1 MSLPPCFTAHSTHVT
16 ELIPVTSAQLNAWL
30 QTQTKP
36 IQEWVEA
43 HRFKAKSHTHCV
55 IPGADGD
62 MRCVLYGVSEEPDLW
77 ALSNATAN
85 LPTGDY
91 QLSCDWN
98 DEQCHQVT
106 LGWGLGDYQFSRYK
120 TAHKNNVRLV
130 LEKPSP
136 LLKASLAA
144 ITRVRDLINT
154 PPNDMMPPELAAE
167 ARLLADS
174 YSAEFSQI
182 IGDSLLDENYPTIHA
197 VGRASVHLPRLIE
210 LTWGDEAH
218 PRIALVGKGVC
229 FDSGGLDLKSAAG
242 MRYMQKDMGGAA
254 HVLGLAELIM
264 AANLPVHLHVL
275 IPAVENAV
283 AGNAFHPGDILESRS
298 GKTIEIDNTDAE
310 GRLVLCDGITEACRH
325 APELLI
331 DFATLTGAARVA
343 VGTEIS
349 CYFTNQDS
357 IAGDLDQ
364 AAAAN
369 NDPVWRL
376 PLHQPYFEMI
386 QSEPADIVNSG
397 SGPFGGAITA
407 ALFLEYF
414 VSPQT
419 DWIHFD
425 IMAWNQRNRPGRP
438 KGGEAMGIRAAF
450 DMIKLRY
457 PCETTE

>member
-1 MSLPPCFTAHSTHVT
+1 MSLPACYTTHSEDPVM
-16 ELIPVTSAQLNAWL
+16 LMPVTGEQLNAWL
-30 QTQTKP
+30 GSQPQTVQHW
-36 IQEWVEA
+36 IDS
-43 HRFKAKSHTHCV
+43 HRFKATAHTHCV
-55 IPGADGD
+55 IPGNNGSID
-62 MRCVLYGVSEEPDLW
+62 RVLYGVAENPDLW
-77 ALSNATAN
+77 ALSDATAK
-85 LPTGDY
+85 LPAGDY
-91 QLSCDWN
+91 LLACDW
-98 DEQCHQVT
+98 DETQRHQAT
-106 LGWGLGDYQFSRYK
+106 LGWGLGAYQFSRYK
-120 TAHKNNVRLV
+120 LEKKADVRL
-130 LEKPSP
+130 
-136 LLKASLAA
+136 LLKEFSGALKAELSAM
-144 ITRVRDLINT
+144 IRVRDLINT

-167 ARLLADS
+167 ARLLADR
-174 YSAEFSQI
+174 YSAEYSQI
-182 IGDSLLDENYPTIHA
+182 VGDALLDENYPAIHA
-197 VGRASVHLPRLIE
+197 VGRASVHEPRLVE
-210 LTWGDEAH
+210 LTWGDEEH

-264 AANLPVHLHVL
+264 AANLPVHLHVI

-283 AGNAFHPGDILESRS
+283 SGNAFHPGDILESRS

-310 GRLVLCDGITEACRH
+310 GRLVLCDGIAEACQH
-325 APELLI
+325 EPELLI

-349 CYFTNQDS
+349 CYFTNQDTL
-357 IAGDLDQ
+357 ARDLDQ
-364 AAAAN
+364 AAATI

-386 QSEPADIVNSG
+386 KSEPADIVNSG

-407 ALFLEYF
+407 ALFLEFF
-414 VSPQT
+414 VTPKT

-450 DMIKLRY
+450 EMIKLRY
-457 PCETTE
+457 PCETSE

>member
-1 MSLPPCFTAHSTHVT
+1 MLM
-16 ELIPVTSAQLNAWL
+16 PVTGEQLHAWL
-30 QTQTKP
+30 DSQPQTVQRW
-36 IQEWVEA
+36 IDS
-43 HRFKAKSHTHCV
+43 HRFKAAAHTYCV
-55 IPGADGD
+55 IPGNNGSID
-62 MRCVLYGVSEEPDLW
+62 RVLYGVAETPDLW
-77 ALSNATAN
+77 ALSDATTK
-85 LPTGDY
+85 LPAGDY
-91 QLSCDWN
+91 LLACDW
-98 DEQCHQVT
+98 DDTQRHQAM
-106 LGWGLGDYQFSRYK
+106 LGWGLGAYKFSRYK
-120 TAHKNNVRLV
+120 QEKKADVRL
-130 LEKPSP
+130 
-136 LLKASLAA
+136 LLKDVSDALKAELSAM
-144 ITRVRDLINT
+144 IRVRDLINT

-167 ARLLADS
+167 ARLLADR
-174 YSAEFSQI
+174 YSAEYSQI
-182 IGDSLLDENYPTIHA
+182 VGDALLDENYPAIHA
-197 VGRASVHLPRLIE
+197 VGRASVHEPRLVE
-210 LTWGDEAH
+210 LTWGDEEH

-275 IPAVENAV
+275 VPAVENAV

-310 GRLVLCDGITEACRH
+310 GRLVLCDGIAEACQH
-325 APELLI
+325 EPELLI

-349 CYFTNQDS
+349 CYFTNQDTL
-357 IAGDLDQ
+357 ANDLNQ
-364 AAAAN
+364 AAAAIS
-369 NDPVWRL
+369 DPVWRL

-386 QSEPADIVNSG
+386 KSEPADIVNSG

-414 VSPQT
+414 VSPKT

-450 DMIKLRY
+450 EMIKSRY

>member
-1 MSLPPCFTAHSTHVT
+1 MSLPACYTTQSDEPIT
-16 ELIPVTSAQLNAWL
+16 LMPVTGEQLNAWL
-30 QTQTKP
+30 DNQPQTVQRW
-36 IQEWVEA
+36 IDS
-43 HRFKAKSHTHCV
+43 HRFKAAEHTHCV
-55 IPGADGD
+55 IPGGKGSID
-62 MRCVLYGVSEEPDLW
+62 RVLYGVAENPDLW
-77 ALSNATAN
+77 ALSDATAN
-85 LPTGDY
+85 LPAGDY
-91 QLSCDWN
+91 LLACDW
-98 DEQCHQVT
+98 DETQYDQAA
-106 LGWGLGDYQFSRYK
+106 LGWGLGAYKFSRYK
-120 TAHKNNVRLV
+120 QEKKADVRL
-130 LEKPSP
+130 
-136 LLKASLAA
+136 LLKDISGALKAELSAM
-144 ITRVRDLINT
+144 IRVRDLINT

-167 ARLLADS
+167 ARLLADR
-174 YSAEFSQI
+174 YSAEYSQVV
-182 IGDSLLDENYPTIHA
+182 GDALLDENYPAIHA
-197 VGRASVHLPRLIE
+197 VGRASVHEPRLIE

-310 GRLVLCDGITEACRH
+310 GRLVLCEGITEACQH
-325 APELLI
+325 APDLLI

-349 CYFTNQDS
+349 CYFTNQDALAS
-357 IAGDLDQ
+357 DLDQ
-364 AAAAN
+364 AGATIS
-369 NDPVWRL
+369 DPVWRL
-376 PLHQPYFEMI
+376 PLHKPYFEMI
-386 QSEPADIVNSG
+386 KSEPADIVNAG

-414 VSPQT
+414 LTPNT

-450 DMIKLRY
+450 EMIKLRY